1 MGEFLASCGA
11 LTQSTFLRTHQN
23 NGARKF
29 GRPAAF
35 QAIEISP
42 ATAQGWVIQGKWIEF
57 SALFDGTFTVVN
69 SRNN

>member
-11 LTQSTFLRTHQN
+11 LTQSTILRTHQN

-35 QAIEISP
+35 QAIKISP
-42 ATAQGWVIQGKWIEF
+42 ATAQGWVIKGNGSSSQPYLTARSQW
-57 SALFDGTFTVVN
+57 
-69 SRNN
+69 